1 MSETATAILDGLARR
16 FLSRL
21 ATERNYSEHT
31 IRAYGRDL
39 REFFEFLAEE
49 GKPDVHAVDH
59 LLLRKYLARLRA
71 RSLGRATVA
80 RILSSLRSFYR
91 FLCREG
97 FCGQNPVQAVRAPR
111 LERKLPHFLT
121 PEEIEQLLR
130 APDRATVAGK
140 RDLAILETLYST
152 GARVSELVGMNVD
165 DLDFISDL
173 VLVRGK
179 GKKERLGHLGRYAV
193 EALRDYLAARGVGID
208 RVGLTREPLFL
219 NKLNTRL
226 SDRSVRRVLDKYIK
240 VCGLSAKTS
249 PHTLR
254 HSFATHLLSAGAD
267 LRSVQELL
275 GHESLA
281 TTQIYT
287 HLPMETLMDVYARS
301 HPRAKGG
308 GL

>member
-1 MSETATAILDGLARR
+1 MTETATAVLDGLARR

-39 REFFEFLAEE
+39 REFFQFLAEE
-49 GKPDVHAVDH
+49 GKADVHAVDH

-71 RSLGRATVA
+71 RDLARTTIS
-80 RILSSLRSFYR
+80 RILSSLRSFYSH
-91 FLCREG
+91 LCREG
-97 FCGQNPVQAVRAPR
+97 FCDQNPVKAVRAPR
-111 LERKLPHFLT
+111 MERKLPHFLT
-121 PEEIEQLLR
+121 PEEVEKLLG

-179 GKKERLGHLGRYAV
+179 RKKERLCHLGRYAV
-193 EALRDYLAARGVGID
+193 EALKDYLFVRGVGPD
-208 RVGLTREPLFL
+208 RAGLTHQPLFL

-226 SDRSVRRVLDKYIK
+226 SDRGVRRILDKYIL
-240 VCGLSAKTS
+240 VCGLSSKTS

-254 HSFATHLLSAGAD
+254 HSFATHMLSGGAD
-267 LRSVQELL
+267 LRAVQELL

-287 HLPMETLMDVYARS
+287 HLPMETLMAVYARS
-301 HPRAKGG
+301 HPRAKAA